1 MSWNRHRG
9 FGWWCCVSDVKCTI
23 TWCYVAFCD
32 PVPAL
37 LAAVHPP
44 RRLHPAQGIGIGIC
58 CQVFLL
64 DKIRIFRRSPCVT
77 LPHFP
82 ALQAF
87 TIYHFV
93 PHLAALGRRSRVR
106 TRFIGQSAQFSNLST
121 RNVAQSFAL
130 MFRADVPET
139 HQRRKTFASKEREKT
154 AFFPCDG
161 IWGAAKN
168 HGVCWLCRQAAGQTA
183 KRRRHTFHHDE
194 RKRVMQAQAVTADV
208 TPAHMVKCGGNA
220 DQRRRV
226 KWEA

>member
-1 MSWNRHRG
+1 MSCDWHRG
-9 FGWWCCVSDVKCTI
+9 FRWGCCVSDVKCTI

-44 RRLHPAQGIGIGIC
+44 RRLHPTQGICIGIC

-64 DKIRIFRRSPCVT
+64 DKIHISRRSLCASCHTFPTSRRSPSAI
-77 LPHFP
+77 LS
-82 ALQAF
+82 
-87 TIYHFV
+87 

-130 MFRADVPET
+130 KFRADVPET
-139 HQRRKTFASKEREKT
+139 HQWRKTFASKEREKT
-154 AFFPCDG
+154 AFFPCGG
-161 IWGAAKN
+161 IWGAVKN

>member
-1 MSWNRHRG
+1 MLRFVTPFPPCLQPFTLPADCIPLR
-9 FGWWCCVSDVKCTI
+9 VSASAFAVKYFSLTKLP
-23 TWCYVAFCD
+23 F
-32 PVPAL
+32 PAL
-37 LAAVHPP
+37 PLVHPATLSP
-44 RRLHPAQGIGIGIC
+44 PS
-58 CQVFLL
+58 
-64 DKIRIFRRSPCVT
+64 RRSPSAN
-77 LPHFP
+77 LPPCF
-82 ALQAF
+82 
-87 TIYHFV
+87 
-93 PHLAALGRRSRVR
+93 AALGRRSRVR

-130 MFRADVPET
+130 KFRADVPET
-139 HQRRKTFASKEREKT
+139 HQWRKTFASKEREKT
-154 AFFPCDG
+154 AFFPCGG

>member
-1 MSWNRHRG
+1 MLRFVTPFPPCLQPFTLPADCIPLR
-9 FGWWCCVSDVKCTI
+9 VSASAFAVKYFSLTKS
-23 TWCYVAFCD
+23 AF
-32 PVPAL
+32 PAL
-37 LAAVHPP
+37 PP
-44 RRLHPAQGIGIGIC
+44 CASCHTFPPS
-58 CQVFLL
+58 
-64 DKIRIFRRSPCVT
+64 RRSPSAN
-77 LPHFP
+77 LP
-82 ALQAF
+82 
-87 TIYHFV
+87 

-121 RNVAQSFAL
+121 RNVAQSFTPQ
-130 MFRADVPET
+130 FRADVPET
-139 HQRRKTFASKEREKT
+139 HQRQKTFASKEREKT
-154 AFFPCDG
+154 AFLPCGG
-161 IWGAAKN
+161 IWGTAKN

>member
-1 MSWNRHRG
+1 MLRFVTPFPPCLQPFTLPADCIPLR
-9 FGWWCCVSDVKCTI
+9 VSASTFAVKYFPLTKLP
-23 TWCYVAFCD
+23 F
-32 PVPAL
+32 PVVPL
-37 LAAVHPP
+37 VLPCHTFPTS
-44 RRLHPAQGIGIGIC
+44 
-58 CQVFLL
+58 
-64 DKIRIFRRSPCVT
+64 RRS
-77 LPHFP
+77 LS
-82 ALQAF
+82 AILS
-87 TIYHFV
+87 

-130 MFRADVPET
+130 KFRADVPET
-139 HQRRKTFASKEREKT
+139 QQRRKTFASKEREKT
-154 AFFPCDG
+154 AFLPCGG

-183 KRRRHTFHHDE
+183 KRRRHTIHHDE

>member
-1 MSWNRHRG
+1 MLRFVTPFQPCLQPFTLPADCIPLR
-9 FGWWCCVSDVKCTI
+9 VSTSAFIVKHFSLTI
-23 TWCYVAFCD
+23 FTF
-32 PVPAL
+32 PTVP
-37 LAAVHPP
+37 
-44 RRLHPAQGIGIGIC
+44 
-58 CQVFLL
+58 
-64 DKIRIFRRSPCVT
+64 PCVT

-106 TRFIGQSAQFSNLST
+106 MRFIGQSAQFSNLST

-130 MFRADVPET
+130 KFRADVPET
-139 HQRRKTFASKEREKT
+139 HQRRKTFASKERKKN
-154 AFFPCDG
+154 AFFPCGG
-161 IWGAAKN
+161 IWGTAKN

-183 KRRRHTFHHDE
+183 KRRRHTIHHDE